1 MKKITSARQIGQVI
15 RKKRT
20 TLGLT
25 QQQLADAS
33 GVSRGFINRIE
44 KGASTA
50 VYPDKLLDVLK
61 ALNLSLQIEDD
72 GPSSECDPLL
82 STEASSSQPQ
92 IAKTI
97 SPALLTAQPALVELS
112 SKAIAKNLDNLTPI
126 ILSQQIQNLLH
137 QIKAPQIDLS
147 LLASRNNSQEN
158 NLENSEDKE

>member
-1 MKKITSARQIGQVI
+1 MKKISSARQIGQVI

-44 KGASTA
+44 KGTSTA
-50 VYPDKLLDVLK
+50 VYPNKLLDVLS

-72 GPSSECDPLL
+72 GPSSECDLPL
-82 STEASSSQPQ
+82 STGASLPQPQ

-97 SPALLTAQPALVELS
+97 DPTLFATQPTLGN
-112 SKAIAKNLDNLTPI
+112 IAKTLIADSCQELPFTS
-126 ILSQQIQNLLH
+126 LSQQIQNLLL
-137 QIKAPQIDLS
+137 QKKAPQIDLS
-147 LLASRNNSQEN
+147 LLIPHDDPQSSNPETAKDE
-158 NLENSEDKE
+158 E